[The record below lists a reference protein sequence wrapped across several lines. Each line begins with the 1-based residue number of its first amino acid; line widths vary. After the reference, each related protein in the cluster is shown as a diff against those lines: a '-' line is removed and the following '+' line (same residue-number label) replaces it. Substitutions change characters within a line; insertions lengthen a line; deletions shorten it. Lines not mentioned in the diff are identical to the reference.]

1 MHKSVDNLILIENE
15 IKQFLQKDIIKNSPN
30 IIAISKTFPMT
41 DILPLINY
49 GHKHFG
55 ENKVQEALQKWESIK
70 ADFEEI
76 KLHFVGNLQSNK
88 VKLAIQLFDYI
99 HSLDSLRL
107 AEKISKEQA
116 KQKKKIKI
124 FIQVNIG
131 NEIQKNGIEIS
142 QLENFYKRC
151 IEEFDLNIIGLMC
164 LPPKNK
170 SSSDY
175 FLEMEK
181 LKKNINLQELS
192 MGMSNDYLEAIK
204 NNSSYV
210 RIGTKIFG
218 ERD

>member
-1 MHKSVDNLILIENE
+1 
-15 IKQFLQKDIIKNSPN
+15 
-30 IIAISKTFPMT
+30 
-41 DILPLINY
+41 
-49 GHKHFG
+49 
-55 ENKVQEALQKWESIK
+55 
-70 ADFEEI
+70 
-76 KLHFVGNLQSNK
+76 
-88 VKLAIQLFDYI
+88 
-99 HSLDSLRL
+99 
-107 AEKISKEQA
+107 
-116 KQKKKIKI
+116 
-124 FIQVNIG
+124 
-131 NEIQKNGIEIS
+131 
-142 QLENFYKRC
+142 
-151 IEEFDLNIIGLMC
+151 MC

>member
-116 KQKKKIKI
+116 KQKKKLK
-124 FIQVNIG
+124 
-131 NEIQKNGIEIS
+131 
-142 QLENFYKRC
+142 
-151 IEEFDLNIIGLMC
+151 
-164 LPPKNK
+164 
-170 SSSDY
+170 
-175 FLEMEK
+175 FLSK
-181 LKKNINLQELS
+181 
-192 MGMSNDYLEAIK
+192 
-204 NNSSYV
+204 
-210 RIGTKIFG
+210 
-218 ERD
+218 